1 MDDQLLPGMAKA
13 AQEAPA
19 SSTAVDARLE
29 AAHQALAEVEEA
41 VTSARAKANENLT
54 GWLAAAAGE
63 SLAQAERT
71 RDRAVLDVE
80 QAAEEAAA
88 AVKPNAATTSEAD
101 TGAGQDGPQLLFG
114 TSERFLHELLLPM
127 YIRIIDSRNGT
138 WCRKWFLHAEA
149 LSRVDALWRA
159 WEHLRLDGK
168 TGMSVWWKDHADPH
182 MAVLLNQKGPFH
194 ACDLERHKDPD
205 PLPCDTAPPGWFPE
219 EGDIPFP

>member
-1 MDDQLLPGMAKA
+1 M
-13 AQEAPA
+13 
-19 SSTAVDARLE
+19 
-29 AAHQALAEVEEA
+29 
-41 VTSARAKANENLT
+41 
-54 GWLAAAAGE
+54 
-63 SLAQAERT
+63 
-71 RDRAVLDVE
+71 
-80 QAAEEAAA
+80 
-88 AVKPNAATTSEAD
+88 KPNAATTSEAD

-205 PLPCDTAPPGWFPE
+205 SLPCDTAPPGWFPE
-219 EGDIPFP
+219 EGGIPFP

>member
-1 MDDQLLPGMAKA
+1 MDDHLLPGMAKTL
-13 AQEAPA
+13 QEAPA
-19 SSTAVDARLE
+19 RSTAVESRLE
-29 AAHQALAEVEEA
+29 AAHQVLAEAEEA
-41 VTSARAKANENLT
+41 VVAARAKADENLT
-54 GWLAAAAGE
+54 GWLAAAASE

-71 RDRAVLDVE
+71 RDRAVLEVE
-80 QAAEEAAA
+80 QAAEEVAA
-88 AVKPNAATTSEAD
+88 AVKSASPTEGTD
-101 TGAGQDGPQLLFG
+101 TGTEQEGPQLVFS

-182 MAVLLNQKGPFH
+182 MAVLLNPKGPFH
-194 ACDLERHKDPD
+194 ECDLERHKDPD

>member
-1 MDDQLLPGMAKA
+1 MDDQLLPGMTET
-13 AQEAPA
+13 AQEVPA
-19 SSTAVDARLE
+19 STTGVEARLE
-29 AAHQALAEVEEA
+29 AAHQALAEAEES
-41 VTSARAKANENLT
+41 VTVARAKADENLS
-54 GWLAAAAGE
+54 GWLAAAASE
-63 SLAQAERT
+63 SLAQAERA

-80 QAAEEAAA
+80 QAAEEVAASVVSA
-88 AVKPNAATTSEAD
+88 SPSPREAD
-101 TGAGQDGPQLLFG
+101 TGAEPEGPQLVFG

-149 LSRVDALWRA
+149 LSRVDALWRS

-194 ACDLERHKDPD
+194 ECDLETHKDPE
-205 PLPCDTAPPGWFPE
+205 PLPCDMAPPGWFPV
-219 EGDIPFP
+219 EGCIPFP

>member
-1 MDDQLLPGMAKA
+1 MDDQLLSGTTPTTQETPTGVSG
-13 AQEAPA
+13 AQG
-19 SSTAVDARLE
+19 RLE
-29 AAHQALAEVEEA
+29 AAHQALAEAEEA
-41 VTSARAKANENLT
+41 VVVARAKADENLT

-80 QAAEEAAA
+80 QAAEEVAA
-88 AVKPNAATTSEAD
+88 AVKSHAATTSEAG
-101 TGAGQDGPQLLFG
+101 TGTGQEGPQLVFA

-182 MAVLLNQKGPFH
+182 MAVLLSQKGPFH
-194 ACDLERHKDPD
+194 ACDLETHKDPD
-205 PLPCDTAPPGWFPE
+205 PLLCDMAPPEWFPE

>member
-1 MDDQLLPGMAKA
+1 MDDQLLSGMTPTT
-13 AQEAPA
+13 QETPTGVQGAE
-19 SSTAVDARLE
+19 ARLE
-29 AAHQALAEVEEA
+29 AAHQALAQAEES
-41 VTSARAKANENLT
+41 VTLARAKANEDLS
-54 GWLAAAAGE
+54 GWLAAAASE
-63 SLAQAERT
+63 SLAQAERA

-88 AVKPNAATTSEAD
+88 AIESTTPVAEGTD
-101 TGAGQDGPQLLFG
+101 TRAGQDGPQLVFG

-149 LSRVDALWRA
+149 LSRVDALWRS

-194 ACDLERHKDPD
+194 ACDLEIHKDPD
-205 PLPCDTAPPGWFPE
+205 PFPCDMAPPGWFPE
-219 EGDIPFP
+219 EGCIPFP